1 MKTKLPKLNFIGLHG
16 KMQSGKD
23 TLAEVIRRESEG
35 YRCLQVSFALAMK
48 KAFQTLFGGEHANYF
63 GTNADKDMAS
73 PFWEERLGEHFRSY
87 RSILQWMGTD
97 IFREHVHMDFW
108 LFVLEKYLMDEL
120 DAGRIVAPRDIIV
133 CSDVRYDNEAHFIK
147 RLGGLVAHIKR
158 ADGKV
163 AETTGIAGH
172 RSEAGL
178 SPSSVDLE
186 YTCTLEE
193 HPRIARELVQK
204 VKAL

>member
-23 TLAEVIRRESEG
+23 TLATHLQRGAEG
-35 YRCLQVSFALAMK
+35 YRCLPVSFALPLK
-48 KAFQTLFGGEHANYF
+48 KACQTLFGGGHNNYF
-63 GTNADKDMAS
+63 GTNAEKDEATT
-73 PFWEERLGEHFRSY
+73 FWEERLGENFRSY
-87 RSILQWMGTD
+87 RSILQWVGTD
-97 IFREHVHMDFW
+97 LFRAHMHPDFW
-108 LFVLEKYLMDEL
+108 LYALEKYLMDEL

-178 SPSSVDLE
+178 LPSSVDLE

-193 HPRIARELVQK
+193 HPRIALELVQK

>member
-23 TLAEVIRRESEG
+23 TLAEHLRTGAEG
-35 YRCLQVSFALAMK
+35 YRCITVSFALPLK
-48 KAFQTLFGGEHANYF
+48 KACQTLFGGEHNNYF
-63 GTNADKDMAS
+63 GTNEDKDQAT
-73 PFWEERLGEHFRSY
+73 PFWEERLGENFRSY
-87 RSILQWMGTD
+87 RSILQWVGTD
-97 IFREHVHMDFW
+97 LFRAHMHPDFW
-108 LFVLEKYLMDEL
+108 LYALEKYLWDEL

-133 CSDVRYDNEAHFIK
+133 CSDVRYDNEANFIQ

-163 AETTGIAGH
+163 AQTTGIAGH

-178 SPSSVDLE
+178 IPSSVNLE
-186 YTCTLEE
+186 YTCTLAD
-193 HPRIARELVQK
+193 HANVAQELVQK